1 MANTNYKYN
10 FIFKVYENMFI
21 NKTGFSFEQEELDY
35 FIIFTQYTNYI
46 NSAKELENYALYIL
60 SAKSYPMFIVNY
72 LVSRKAKNIL
82 INSNAPKRL
91 IKLYKEFAHVAI
103 VSAWQNIKLFKK

>member
-35 FIIFTQYTNYI
+35 VIIVTILAFILTLIAGLYKLIEKLIERI
-46 NSAKELENYALYIL
+46 NRNELRKVELKELNRYGY
-60 SAKSYPMFIVNY
+60 
-72 LVSRKAKNIL
+72 R
-82 INSNAPKRL
+82 
-91 IKLYKEFAHVAI
+91 
-103 VSAWQNIKLFKK
+103 